1 MTLVIDLPLFVD
13 PDTVV
18 LVFDPENLDP
28 TNPAPTQPYDEC
40 PDLESALQYAH
51 DGFVT
56 VAVNPEYWRSTVS
69 TDSPEIR
76 HTAAAIQ
83 QALDYEQAL
92 VSDCFGRKVFTLA

>member
-40 PDLESALQYAH
+40 ANLETALQYAH

-56 VAVNPEYWRSTVS
+56 VAVNPEYWRSDNT
-69 TDSPEIR
+69 IR
-76 HTAAAIQ
+76 YTTAEIQ
-83 QALDYEQAL
+83 QALDHEQAL
-92 VSDCFGRKVFTLA
+92 VSDCFGRNVFTRA